1 MRAAR
6 RGHAY
11 WGVGGTADRT
21 IGSADSISARVNRA
35 QAIVFPVAVDQTD
48 ETCCGGDQTP
58 ASSLRSIAPK
68 SGKPDFGARPPST
81 KVENKILPMSRIE
94 EQTFVR
100 GGRPRRWATQD
111 EVRWVSSTNLTHLA
125 FPHQKQ

>member
-1 MRAAR
+1 MPPRTLNAPIGVWFSCLTNTSAPVRAFS

-58 ASSLRSIAPK
+58 ASSGRGPLGIV
-68 SGKPDFGARPPST
+68 GKLD
-81 KVENKILPMSRIE
+81 
-94 EQTFVR
+94 TF
-100 GGRPRRWATQD
+100 
-111 EVRWVSSTNLTHLA
+111 SFS
-125 FPHQKQ
+125 